1 MMVERAVAVPMR
13 DGTVLRAD
21 VYRPDPVGTYPVLLM
36 RLPYGRAI
44 ASTVTYRHPAWYARR
59 GYIVVIQDVRGCG
72 ASAGTFYPFR
82 HEEADGYDTVRW
94 CAQDLPGSNGTVGM
108 YGFSYQGVTQWQ
120 AAIAQP
126 PGLVTICP
134 AMASADLTEGWL
146 HWGGAFCWEFGL
158 TWALQLTQNQAQ
170 FHRLEPLAT
179 QLAEAQREVARWLAF
194 RPQAQMPPLRGVPQG
209 AFFLDW
215 LANPPDSAYW
225 RALSPLT
232 HFDRFDLP
240 ALHIAGWADPF
251 VAGTMATYER
261 ARAVT
266 RQPQH
271 LIAGPW
277 AHMPWQRWVGE
288 LDCGPAAVSQV
299 DAWQVAWFDRWLK
312 GEDTGVVPLTRWFV
326 LGPNV
331 WQEGDRPWLETPGQT
346 WYLDGETLSANPPP
360 HPEPRTYVSD
370 PRNPVRSTPYGPYSQ
385 RAVETRWD
393 VLRYTSAP
401 LAQSYR
407 LQGRPQLAF
416 QAETDAVQTDWV
428 VKLMVGFPDGGE
440 LLVSM
445 GVWRGAVSPGIQTY
459 TVTLRPTA
467 WEIPA
472 GSSWI
477 VAIASGAFPAIG
489 ANPHCGIAV
498 HQARVADGIEATHTV
513 YGGEL
518 HLPRGTT

>member
-1 MMVERAVAVPMR
+1 MQPTVERAVAVPMR

-21 VYRPDPVGTYPVLLM
+21 VYRPEPDGTYPVLLM

-108 YGFSYQGVTQWQ
+108 YGFSYQGVTQLQ

-209 AFFLDW
+209 AFFFDW

-225 RALSPLT
+225 QELSPLT
-232 HFDRFDLP
+232 RFDRFDLP

-251 VAGTMATYER
+251 VAGTLATYER

-299 DAWQVAWFDRWLK
+299 DEWQVAWFDRWLK

-326 LGPNV
+326 LGQNA

-346 WYLDGETLSANPPP
+346 WYLDGETLSAAPPP
-360 HPEPRTYVSD
+360 PPRTAHL
-370 PRNPVRSTPYGPYSQ
+370 RQRSAESGAEHPL
-385 RAVETRWD
+385 RA
-393 VLRYTSAP
+393 
-401 LAQSYR
+401 
-407 LQGRPQLAF
+407 LQPA
-416 QAETDAVQTDWV
+416 
-428 VKLMVGFPDGGE
+428 DGGGP
-440 LLVSM
+440 V
-445 GVWRGAVSPGIQTY
+445 GRV
-459 TVTLRPTA
+459 
-467 WEIPA
+467 
-472 GSSWI
+472 
-477 VAIASGAFPAIG
+477 
-489 ANPHCGIAV
+489 AV
-498 HQARVADGIEATHTV
+498 HQCAPIAKLSVAGAAAVGISGGDRCPSDRLGGEADGGLARRAGVAGQH
-513 YGGEL
+513 GGVAGGRRPWHPDL
-518 HLPRGTT
+518 HRDAPADGLGDSRRQSLDCGDRQRGFSGDRGQSPWGSGRAPGAGRRRHRGHPHGVRRGTAFA